1 MHHQS
6 CPSLLYLQQY
16 HPHSDAEAA
25 ALMTRILLSIR
36 VKGHRAGNQLFKTS
50 VVGVGGGGGEAGS
63 QDSHYQKAVGQT
75 WEMVLA
81 GLQRGRPRV
90 LSLGVEAVPTGRAGR
105 QTFDP
110 RPRLRIQVADAVW
123 LLR

>member
-36 VKGHRAGNQLFKTS
+36 VKGHRAGNQLFNTS
-50 VVGVGGGGGEAGS
+50 VVGVGRRGEAGS
-63 QDSHYQKAVGQT
+63 QVSHYQKAEGQT

-90 LSLGVEAVPTGRAGR
+90 LSLEVEAVPTGRAGR

-110 RPRLRIQVADAVW
+110 RPQLRIQVADAVW